1 MSVAALFAFLEANG
15 YIVLGLWL
23 VFEQWIA
30 ANDKLKSNSTLQLVI
45 NAGKSLLGR
54 YSKSK

>member
-30 ANDKLKSNSTLQLVI
+30 ANDKLKSNSTLQLIV

>member
-1 MSVAALFAFLEANG
+1 MSLAAFLAFMEANG
-15 YIVLGLWL
+15 YVVLGLWL

-30 ANDKLKSNSTLQLVI
+30 ANDKMKSNSTLQLI
-45 NAGKSLLGR
+45 ISAGKSLLGR

>member
-15 YIVLGLWL
+15 YILLGLWL

-30 ANDKLKSNSTLQLVI
+30 ANEKLKSNSTLQLIV

-54 YSKSK
+54 YSKNK

>member
-1 MSVAALFAFLEANG
+1 MSVAALLAFLEANG

-30 ANDKLKSNSTLQLVI
+30 SSSRLKSNSTLQLIV

>member
-1 MSVAALFAFLEANG
+1 MSVAAFFAFMEANG

-30 ANDKLKSNSTLQLVI
+30 ANEKLKSNSTLQLIV

-54 YSKSK
+54 YSKGK

>member
-1 MSVAALFAFLEANG
+1 MSVAAFFAFLEANG

-30 ANDKLKSNSTLQLVI
+30 ANEKLKSNSTLQLVI

-54 YSKSK
+54 YSKEK

>member
-1 MSVAALFAFLEANG
+1 MSVAAFFAFLEANG

-30 ANDKLKSNSTLQLVI
+30 ANEKLKSNSTLQLI
-45 NAGKSLLGR
+45 LNAGKSLLGR
-54 YSKSK
+54 YSKEK